1 MAEPLV
7 LSSSSVNTFLRC
19 PRQWY
24 HAYVE
29 RRRRPPSL
37 KMARGIAGHTAIEY
51 DLNAYMVDE
60 VHQPTEAV
68 VATFVDEY
76 DKVAQETESDAKEK
90 GELKDGGVR
99 AVRHWSQAIAP
110 AVEPVL
116 VEQNGQFVINDV
128 HYDWTA
134 DLKDRD
140 GKVRDW
146 KFSGRKPSGGS
157 DYVLNMIGYA
167 VGLRQV
173 TGEVET
179 GVQLDYMVCTKK
191 PYHEPVS
198 SGVVPD
204 DAIDEFGAIVR
215 GVHDQ
220 IQAGFFPPNGLQ
232 GYGVCD
238 WCGYSD
244 GTCTAYRSRR

>member
-24 HAYVE
+24 HAYIE

-37 KMARGIAGHTAIEY
+37 KMARGIAGHTAIEN
-51 DLNAYMVDE
+51 DLKTYLE
-60 VHQPTEAV
+60 VGEHQPREMV
-68 VATFVDEY
+68 VQTFVDEF
-76 DKVAQETESDAKEK
+76 DKVTIETEADNKEK

-99 AVRHWSQAIAP
+99 AVGHWSTRVAP
-110 AVEPVL
+110 SVDPVL

-146 KFSGRKPSGGS
+146 KFSGRKPSG
-157 DYVLNMIGYA
+157 
-167 VGLRQV
+167 
-173 TGEVET
+173 
-179 GVQLDYMVCTKK
+179 
-191 PYHEPVS
+191 
-198 SGVVPD
+198 
-204 DAIDEFGAIVR
+204 
-215 GVHDQ
+215 
-220 IQAGFFPPNGLQ
+220 
-232 GYGVCD
+232 
-238 WCGYSD
+238 
-244 GTCTAYRSRR
+244 